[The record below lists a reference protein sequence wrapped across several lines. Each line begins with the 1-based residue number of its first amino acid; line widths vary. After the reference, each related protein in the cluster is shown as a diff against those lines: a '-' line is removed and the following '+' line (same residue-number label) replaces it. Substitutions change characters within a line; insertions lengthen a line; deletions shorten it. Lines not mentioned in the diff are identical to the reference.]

1 MPDVDACAPH
11 LRSLTAA
18 PLARGAPSKSNTG
31 RGDTPGRQNVY
42 LAIVSELWSMVT
54 PTPMV
59 ELSEIFCRY
68 WPLACA
74 GLALIRSASSA
85 CKLLLSAAAS
95 KLALPIVQWM
105 MPALSV
111 R

>member
-1 MPDVDACAPH
+1 MQ
-11 LRSLTAA
+11 RSGAFKIFRTRARRA
-18 PLARGAPSKSNTG
+18 RDGLAN
-31 RGDTPGRQNVY
+31 Y
-42 LAIVSELWSMVT
+42 LAIESELWSMVT

-85 CKLLLSAAAS
+85 CRLPLSAAVS

-105 MPALSV
+105 MPP
-111 R
+111 